1 MTTLLFAIDDR
12 PDLAHTRDK
21 TTSHSFIH
29 SHILYAREWK
39 KKHAFW
45 CSPYLSIRRI
55 MANRLANRRRMRAK
69 KHDRRASKGRWT
81 EKTNVVPSGKWRGQK
96 KAAEDQPLCLGYPNI
111 IFFIGCSCCW
121 CSLLC
126 ASSPKSSPG
135 IPICC
140 CLRVLWVWWVCTVF
154 REAPGRVEGD
164 RFYIMNLAK
173 SVCQKR
179 IRELFITI

>member
-29 SHILYAREWK
+29 SHILYTREWK

-69 KHDRRASKGRWT
+69 KLDRRASKGRWT
-81 EKTNVVPSGKWRGQK
+81 EKTNVVPSAKWRGQK
-96 KAAEDQPLCLGYPNI
+96 KAAEDQPASAIQTSFFLLVVLVVGARSYAPRHQSHRLAYQFVVVYVCCGCGGYALCSAKHRAVSKG
-111 IFFIGCSCCW
+111 
-121 CSLLC
+121 
-126 ASSPKSSPG
+126 
-135 IPICC
+135 
-140 CLRVLWVWWVCTVF
+140 TVS
-154 REAPGRVEGD
+154 
-164 RFYIMNLAK
+164 I
-173 SVCQKR
+173 
-179 IRELFITI
+179 